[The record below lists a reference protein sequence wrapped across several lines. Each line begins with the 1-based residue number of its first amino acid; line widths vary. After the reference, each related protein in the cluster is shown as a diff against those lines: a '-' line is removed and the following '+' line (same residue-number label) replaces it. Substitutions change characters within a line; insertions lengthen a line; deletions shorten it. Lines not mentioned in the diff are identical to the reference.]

1 MLDKLPASAR
11 HLLFLLLPVLLAWA
25 SSDLLP
31 VLEGRFPQW
40 GIIWAAVT
48 QGLLWAT
55 PLTRQYG
62 AGSKPAGDH
71 EDPGE

>member
-1 MLDKLPASAR
+1 MLDRLPAAAR

-31 VLEGRFPQW
+31 VLEGQFPEW
-40 GIIWAAVT
+40 GMIWAVVT
-48 QGLLWAT
+48 QALLWAT

-62 AGSKPAGDH
+62 AGSGKPGAH
-71 EDPGE
+71 EDLGE